1 MPCCVQLHTRR
12 GKPRFP
18 TSRPVGGVL
27 AFLCVLLLSSWVV
40 PAFALNPEK
49 ALSQYVMDDW
59 QSGHGALPQNS
70 VLSMAQTGDGYL
82 WLGTHHGLIRFDGVR
97 FVMFS
102 QRNTPEFKG
111 NSVEAL
117 HVDRRGAMWIA
128 TAAGALRFENG
139 KFQALESGELF
150 ADNPVW
156 AFAEDG
162 EGGVWLGAETGLFRY
177 FQGTMRQFRLTE
189 VGRTVPVRALRADRD
204 GAIWAGTE
212 NAGLYRIAAGRA
224 ERVVYDPSA
233 AEQVVTAI
241 HEDATAA
248 LWIGTDKGRLYRRAS
263 DAFRE
268 IDLKGHTASIIRA
281 IRHDRHGALWVG
293 TLRGG
298 LLRVSGDDVSALD
311 TGDIPGRDVRAL
323 HEDPEGS
330 LWIGAYGGG
339 LLRLRDSKF
348 TPLGVQ
354 EGLPGH
360 MVWSIAAGHRG
371 DVWIGTEAGLSRYRN
386 GRIEFLSDDFRLENV
401 RVRAVLEEPN
411 GAVWFGTIGRGAFR
425 LHDGKLTEYSQRTG
439 LSGDQVKAIE
449 RDSQGRI
456 WIGTEKSIDIV
467 HDGRLLEPLAPIRD
481 LGVISISIL
490 HEDRAGRMW
499 FSADVQ
505 GLHVLDAGSV
515 RRFDRSHG
523 LPTSRVTT
531 LFEDDDGAFWLG
543 TTGGLARLRDGV
555 ITSLARGAGPQVGVV
570 LGIVRDKQGVY
581 WITSGGL
588 ASIEPADLAAFAD
601 GRDEV
606 LKHRSY
612 TLADGLRSIEFAGG
626 NTSTALRTADGSL
639 WFPGGRGVVKIAQG
653 ALAHNSRPPPVLV
666 EALIVDGEPRPTDG
680 ALRIQPGASKWELQY
695 TATSLLAPQ
704 LVSFKYRLEGYD
716 TEWVDAGSR
725 RTAYYTGL
733 PPGEYTFRVKASNND
748 GVWNEE
754 GAALTFTLL
763 PHFYQT
769 AWFIAL
775 CVAGAVLLGVALY
788 RLRVGQL
795 QRNALQLEALVAERT
810 NALAERTEALAAAK
824 EDAELASRAKSQ
836 FLANMSHEIRTP
848 MNGVIGMTGLL
859 LDTRLE
865 AGQREYAETIRAS
878 ADSLLTV
885 LNDILDFS
893 KIEAGKLS
901 VENIEFEL
909 RAHVDDVGALL
920 APQAAAKRLELVV
933 DVDPTL
939 PARVLG
945 DPQRMRQCLLNLL
958 GNAIKF
964 TNAGEVVL
972 AVGRMTEADGR
983 EFIRFEVRD
992 TGIGIAADALE
1003 RLFQPFTQADS
1014 STTRRFGGTGL
1025 GLSIVQ
1031 KLVSLMGGGVGAH
1044 SESGRG
1050 STFWLTLPLVAGL
1063 QADATTVHRR
1073 SARILLVESNESAR
1087 RALAKQLMYAGHRVE
1102 TVGSARE
1109 ASLALDRS
1117 QTARFDVA
1125 IVNEQLPDTDGAAL
1139 GERMMRSAGTA
1150 PLHAIL
1156 LITAGGSS
1164 SKFERLASLGVAA
1177 CMPKPVRVGAMLD
1190 SIDRIFA
1197 IETRVFAES
1206 GASRAAPSTTAC
1218 TQTHAARV
1226 LLVEDNAVN
1235 QKIAATYLKR
1245 LGCEVEIAPDGEQ
1258 AVHAFSA
1265 NRYDLVLMDM
1275 QMPVMDGLEATR
1287 RIRAAEPVGRRTP
1300 IVALTADAMQGAR
1313 ERCLEAGADDYLTKP
1328 LELSRLKEAVERFA
1342 KSEAALNAAPQGSRA
1357 SRP

>member
-1 MPCCVQLHTRR
+1 MP
-12 GKPRFP
+12 F
-18 TSRPVGGVL
+18 
-27 AFLCVLLLSSWVV
+27 CVLLQPSREETRFATRPRPLGVPRLCAALLWLLTPFAPTLALS
-40 PAFALNPEK
+40 PEK

-70 VLSMAQTGDGYL
+70 VLSMTQTGDGYL
-82 WLGTHHGLIRFDGVR
+82 WLGTHHGLIRFDGAR
-97 FVMFS
+97 FVMFN

-117 HVDRRGAMWIA
+117 HVDRFGVLWIA
-128 TAAGALRFENG
+128 TAAGALRVENG
-139 KFQALESGELF
+139 KFHALENSDLF

-156 AFAEDG
+156 AIAEDRN
-162 EGGVWLGAETGLFRY
+162 GGIWLGAETGLFRY
-177 FQGTMRQFRLTE
+177 ADGTTRQFLLTDS
-189 VGRTVPVRALRADRD
+189 GQSVPVRALRADRS
-204 GAIWAGTE
+204 GAVWASTE
-212 NAGLYRIAAGRA
+212 NAGLYRIAEGRA
-224 ERVVYDPSA
+224 TRVVFDRSA

-241 HEDATAA
+241 HQDATG
-248 LWIGTDKGRLYRRAS
+248 WIWLGTDRGRLYRSTSAS
-263 DAFRE
+263 FRE
-268 IDLKGHTASIIRA
+268 IDLKGHTATIIRA
-281 IRHDRHGALWVG
+281 ITHDRHGNLWVG
-293 TLRGG
+293 ALRGG
-298 LLRVSGDDVSALD
+298 LLRVSGENVSALD

-360 MVWSIAAGHRG
+360 NVWTIAAGRN
-371 DVWIGTEAGLSRYRN
+371 DDLWVGTEAGLSRYRN
-386 GRIEFLSDDFRLENV
+386 GRFDFISDDFDLENV
-401 RVRAVLEEPN
+401 RVRSVLQEPN

-425 LHDGKLTEYSQRTG
+425 LHEGKLTEYSRRTG
-439 LSGDQVKAIE
+439 LSGDQVKAIA
-449 RDSQGRI
+449 RDSRGRI

-467 HDGRLLEPLAPIRD
+467 EGGAILEPLPQIRD

-490 HEDRAGRMW
+490 YEDRAGRMW

-505 GLHVLDAGSV
+505 GLHVLDGGEL
-515 RRFDRSHG
+515 RRFDRSSG
-523 LPTSRVTT
+523 LPTSRITT
-531 LFEDDDGAFWLG
+531 LFEDVDGTFWLG
-543 TTGGLARLRDGV
+543 TTGGLARLRDGR

-570 LGIVRDKQGVY
+570 LGIVRDNQGVY

-588 ASIEPADLAAFAD
+588 ASVQPDDLAAFAD
-601 GRDEV
+601 GRDES
-606 LKHRSY
+606 LKHRAY

-639 WFPGGRGVVKIAQG
+639 WFPGGRGIVKIEPG
-653 ALAHNSRPPPVLV
+653 AAVENGTPPPVLI
-666 EALIVDGEPRPTDG
+666 EALIADGAAQQIDG
-680 ALRIQPGASKWELQY
+680 ALRVGPGASKWEVQY
-695 TATSLLAPQ
+695 TATSLIAPE
-704 LVSFKYRLEGYD
+704 LVNFKYRLDGYD
-716 TEWVDAGSR
+716 EEWVDAGSR

-748 GVWNEE
+748 GVWNEK
-754 GAALTFTLL
+754 GASLTFTLL

-775 CVAGAVLLGVALY
+775 CAAASVLLGVALY

-795 QRNALQLEALVAERT
+795 QRNALHLEALVAERT

-824 EDAELASRAKSQ
+824 EEAESASRAKSQ

-848 MNGVIGMTGLL
+848 MNGIVGMTGLL

-865 AGQREYAETIRAS
+865 ASQREYAETIRAS

-885 LNDILDFS
+885 INDILDFS

-901 VENIEFEL
+901 VEHIEFDL
-909 RAHVDDVGALL
+909 RAHVEDVGALL
-920 APQAAAKRLELVV
+920 ATQAASKRLELVV
-933 DVDPTL
+933 DIDPAL
-939 PARVLG
+939 PARVFG

-964 TNAGEVVL
+964 TETGEVVL
-972 AVGRMTEADGR
+972 AASPTTQADGR

-992 TGIGIAADALE
+992 TGIGIPADALT

-1031 KLVSLMGGGVGAH
+1031 KLVSLMGGAVGAQ
-1044 SESGRG
+1044 SEPGRG
-1050 STFWLTLPLVAGL
+1050 STFWLTLPLAAGAAAPER
-1063 QADATTVHRR
+1063 QTRR
-1073 SARILLVESNESAR
+1073 SARILLASSHATAR
-1087 RALAKQLMYAGHRVE
+1087 QALSRQLAHAGHRVE
-1102 TVGSARE
+1102 AVVTAHE
-1109 ASLALDRS
+1109 ASVALHS
-1117 QTARFDVA
+1117 SPTARFDVV
-1125 IVNEQLPDTDGAAL
+1125 IVDEQLPDMSGLAFS
-1139 GERMMRSAGTA
+1139 ERILRGPDTA
-1150 PLHAIL
+1150 PLQLIL
-1156 LITAGGSS
+1156 LIAADNASREP
-1164 SKFERLASLGVAA
+1164 ERSTSLAVAA
-1177 CMPKPVRVGAMLD
+1177 CVPKPARISALLD
-1190 SIDRIFA
+1190 TVDRAFT
-1197 IETRVFAES
+1197 IERRVFAEV
-1206 GASRAAPSTTAC
+1206 GIAPVAP
-1218 TQTHAARV
+1218 APVRPYALRV
-1226 LLVEDNAVN
+1226 LLAEDNAVN

-1258 AVHAFSA
+1258 AVRACSEGA
-1265 NRYDLVLMDM
+1265 YDLVLMDM

-1287 RIRAAEPVGRRTP
+1287 RIRAAEQGRRTP
-1300 IVALTADAMQGAR
+1300 IVALTADAMTGAR
-1313 ERCLEAGADDYLTKP
+1313 ERCLQAGADDYLTKP
-1328 LELSRLKEAVERFA
+1328 LELPRLRALVERYA
-1342 KSEAALNAAPQGSRA
+1342 GAAAGANDSPPAALA